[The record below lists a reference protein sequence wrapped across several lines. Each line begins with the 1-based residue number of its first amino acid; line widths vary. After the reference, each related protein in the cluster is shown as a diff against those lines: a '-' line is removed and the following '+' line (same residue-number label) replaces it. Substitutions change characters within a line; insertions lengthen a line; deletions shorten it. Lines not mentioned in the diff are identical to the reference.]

1 MVIKLKR
8 SLGLFE
14 TTLYGVGVIL
24 GAGVYVLIGKA
35 AALTGNSLWAAFA
48 IGALIATF
56 TGLSYA
62 ELSSMFQKASGEHYY
77 AQKAFNN
84 HIAFLVGWLI
94 IIGGIIAS
102 ATVALGFAGYF
113 NALFKTPI
121 IITAIAAILILTIIN
136 FWGIREATWFGIIA
150 TFIELAGL
158 LLIIALGF
166 VYFGNVDILE
176 LPATGFQGLIS
187 GAALIFFAFLG
198 FEGVVRLSEE
208 TKNPKS
214 VIPKAIILSILITT
228 VLYILVAISAVSI
241 LGWERLAASTAP
253 LADVAAAAFGYKA
266 FFILSIIA
274 LFATLSTVLFT
285 LISTSRMLYGM
296 ASDGALP
303 AICKKVHKVTK
314 TPWIAVTIIG
324 LLTVGFVL
332 LGDIVKVAS
341 LTDFALFG
349 TFTIVNL
356 SLIAL
361 RYKDKKIKRGFR
373 SPLNIGNFPVLAA
386 LGAVASIFMILQ
398 FEYYVI
404 LGGVVI
410 TLAGFGVYYL
420 VNYGKKKQ
428 PIFKTKVKHHRIYH
442 LRDQI

>member
-136 FWGIREATWFGIIA
+136 FWGIKEATWFGIIA

-386 LGAVASIFMILQ
+386 LGAVA
-398 FEYYVI
+398 
-404 LGGVVI
+404 
-410 TLAGFGVYYL
+410 
-420 VNYGKKKQ
+420 
-428 PIFKTKVKHHRIYH
+428 
-442 LRDQI
+442 

>member
-136 FWGIREATWFGIIA
+136 FWGIKEATWFGIIA

-410 TLAGFGVYYL
+410 TLAGLGVYYL

-428 PIFKTKVKHHRIYH
+428 PIFKTKVKHHRIHH